1 MHPLEQL
8 RYLARSW
15 GAGEEFPV
23 QEAASVLAELAELS
37 PGALL
42 QACRRLIEYFPG
54 SGTAWWLSARALS
67 APEPVEG
74 IWDAAAEL
82 DADPTFEHLA
92 RQLPADRSVALVH
105 PPRALSVAVGRR
117 PGVSV
122 HKKHRGASVVVVVA
136 HAAGPDHV
144 LVSPRAA
151 EAASMARSRDAE
163 VWLAVPR
170 GALLPGPLWV
180 QLQARA
186 EQEPSELLSAD
197 GVGTAVGETGAGAIA
212 AVLAGPTCPPVA
224 ELLAW
229 RA

>member
-15 GAGEEFPV
+15 GAGDELPV
-23 QEAASVLAELAELS
+23 QEAASVLAELADIS

-54 SGTAWWLSARALS
+54 SGRAWWLSARALS

-92 RQLPADRSVALVH
+92 RELPVGRPVALVH
-105 PPRALSVAVGRR
+105 APRALSLAVARR
-117 PGVSV
+117 AGVSV
-122 HKKHRGASVVVVVA
+122 QKKPRGASVVVVVA
-136 HAAGPDHV
+136 QAAGPEHA
-144 LVSPRAA
+144 LLSPRAV
-151 EAASMARSRDAE
+151 EAVSMARSHDAE
-163 VWLAVPR
+163 IWCAVPR
-170 GALLPGPLWV
+170 GALLPGPLWA
-180 QLQARA
+180 QLQLRA
-186 EQEPSELLSAD
+186 GQEVPQLLSAD
-197 GVGTAVGETGAGAIA
+197 RASTAVGEAGAGPMT